1 MNDRTS
7 ESHGAPVRVAN
18 GARRRGGPRGWL
30 TLAGLG
36 IGLPALATLLALAL
50 PHAGIASAACLYL
63 LATAA
68 AAALG
73 RSTAG
78 LIAAACGFLGLNY
91 FFTAPTYTFKVA
103 SVDDAIALVVF
114 LVVAALVGALVARS
128 AAERARAERREREA
142 RSLHLVA
149 SAFLSAAPLERVVAD
164 LTATLADVLSLEQV
178 EIRAVVSA
186 RPITV
191 RHPRD
196 EGPVSAPGERS
207 FELPLATASG
217 SFGTLVAHAGP
228 ERWPPSDSELALAR
242 AVAGQIAAALELA
255 ELDEEVGRT
264 RVKADAHATRA
275 ALFSSVTH
283 DLRTPLASIKASV
296 TSLLDRDARYDD
308 EQRAELLQMILD
320 ETDRLNRLVGNI
332 LDLARMRAGALVPA
346 PVPVDVEDVVGSV
359 LARMRAALGGRPV
372 RTLFRADLPA
382 VAVDPTQIDQVVTN
396 VLENALRF
404 SPPGGSIVISAS
416 RWESSVELRIADE
429 GPGIPP
435 EEREQVFQ
443 EFYRLDRGAGRGG
456 TGLGLAISRAI
467 VEAHGGRIWAEGAPG
482 GGTAIVM
489 RLPAVVERSEAPRG
503 PGETP

>member
-1 MNDRTS
+1 M
-7 ESHGAPVRVAN
+7 
-18 GARRRGGPRGWL
+18 RGWL
-30 TLAGLG
+30 TVVALGVAG
-36 IGLPALATLLALAL
+36 PVLATLIALAL

-73 RSTAG
+73 RSVAG
-78 LIAAACGFLGLNY
+78 MVAAACGFLGLNY

-103 SVDDAIALVVF
+103 SVDDGIALVVF
-114 LVVAALVGALVARS
+114 LVVAALVGALVART

-142 RSLHLVA
+142 RSLYLVA

-196 EGPVSAPGERS
+196 GPAAAPGERT
-207 FELPLATASG
+207 FELPLATASA

-264 RVKADAHATRA
+264 RMKADASATRA

-346 PVPVDVEDVVGSV
+346 PIPVDVEDVIGSV
-359 LARMRAALGGRPV
+359 LARMRTALDGRTV
-372 RTLFRADLPA
+372 RTLFRPDLPA

-396 VLENALRF
+396 VLENAIRF
-404 SPPGGSIVISAS
+404 SPPGGAIVISAS
-416 RWESSVELRIADE
+416 RWESTVEIRIADE
-429 GPGIPP
+429 GPGIPI
-435 EEREQVFQ
+435 EERDQVFQ

-456 TGLGLAISRAI
+456 TGLGLAISMAI

-482 GGTAIVM
+482 GGTTIVM
-489 RLPAVVERSEAPRG
+489 RLPAVAERVRAPQA
-503 PGETP
+503 PGEPREEP